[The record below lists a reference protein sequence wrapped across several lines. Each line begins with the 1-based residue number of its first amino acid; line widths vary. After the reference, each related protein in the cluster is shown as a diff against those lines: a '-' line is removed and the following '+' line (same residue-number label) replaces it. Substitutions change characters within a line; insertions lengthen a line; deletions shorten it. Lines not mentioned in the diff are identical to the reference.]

1 MNKKGFEHFLDGTV
15 VKTPCFQGR
24 GRGFD
29 PWLEKFHIPGDAAK
43 GKKKNR
49 FQWTVSCFQSYAV
62 VANQELLIST
72 LFLLN
77 SCELSS
83 KNPVAF
89 HYNA

>member
-1 MNKKGFEHFLDGTV
+1 MV
-15 VKTPCFQGR
+15 Q
-24 GRGFD
+24 
-29 PWLEKFHIPGDAAK
+29 WLRLHASKAGGVGSIPGWRSSTYQAMQPK
-43 GKKKNR
+43 EKKNR